1 MGKDVANKYINCN
14 ETLSYN
20 IGLLEELDSLFGNS
34 CKIVNLLSKPPTRFY
49 LRVNTL
55 KISRDE
61 YLNILKENKI
71 NFYKDENIDYAI
83 YTPINGPYEIP
94 IYDKKIY
101 VNKYASESIYL
112 GSNLY
117 IPGILKADKIRK
129 GDKVT
134 IFNKNEIPLASGIS
148 VIDWE
153 DIYRLK
159 KGLAVIV
166 EDSIYKTQKIREL
179 PGFEEG
185 YVYSQSLPSMW
196 VGEIANPKEGSIII
210 DMNAAPGGKVGNI
223 AQKVGRNSKIIA
235 IDRPSKI
242 NDLKE
247 KMKRLGYDWV
257 EVIGG
262 DSRYA
267 SQELNIKEKADLVLI
282 DPPCTNLGVIPKLSD
297 KKSLRDALILSRY
310 QKQFINEAFKL
321 LKPGG
326 ILMYSTCTLTYI
338 ENEEN
343 IKYALDLGFELED
356 INIKEKNVIKNDYG
370 IRFSPENNYPGFFIS
385 KLIKKKT

>member
-1 MGKDVANKYINCN
+1 MEKNIANKYINFN
-14 ETLSYN
+14 NMLSYD
-20 IGLLEELDSLFGNS
+20 IGLLEELDSIFGNS
-34 CKIVNLLSKPPTRFY
+34 CKIINLLIKPPTKFY

-55 KISRDE
+55 KITRNE
-61 YLNILKENKI
+61 YLNILKERGIK
-71 NFYKDENIDYAI
+71 FYKDENIDYAI
-83 YTPINGPYEIP
+83 YAQISGPYEIP

-117 IPGILKADKIRK
+117 IPGILKADKIKK

-134 IFNKNEIPLASGIS
+134 IFNRNDIPLASGIS
-148 VIDWE
+148 IIDWE

-166 EDSIYKTQKIREL
+166 EDSVYKSPKIREL

-185 YVYSQSLPSMW
+185 YIYSQSLPSMW
-196 VGEIANPKEGSIII
+196 VAELADPKEGSIII

-223 AQKVGRNSKIIA
+223 AQKVGKNSRIIA
-235 IDRPSKI
+235 IDRPSKT
-242 NDLKE
+242 NDLTE

-267 SQELNIKEKADLVLI
+267 TQELNIKEKADLVLI

-297 KKSLRDALILSRY
+297 KKSLRDSIILSRY

-326 ILMYSTCTLTYI
+326 ILMYSTCTLTYT

-343 IKYALDLGFELED
+343 IKYALELGFELDE
-356 INIKEKNVIKNDYG
+356 INIKENVIKNDYG
-370 IRFSPENNYPGFFIS
+370 IRFSPENDYPGFFIS